1 MAETSASGTASCP
14 ICNKPVPLEAM
25 NNHLDICLLP
35 GGKELHSEQQMG
47 RSRLGDSQDQDT
59 APMISSS
66 LNPSQPSFSAPAAV
80 TDSGQLQPL
89 QSSLLRKRSSP
100 SSTSPS
106 SASTSSSSS
115 RQSFLSFGQTTQPP
129 HPSTGSTSSSMP
141 AKPPPAKARK
151 LVRSSVITKQSTGIK
166 HLIATKDFS
175 PCQILIIITSLGA

>member
-66 LNPSQPSFSAPAAV
+66 LNPSQPPAAV
-80 TDSGQLQPL
+80 TDSGQLQPV

-106 SASTSSSSS
+106 STSTSSSSS

-129 HPSTGSTSSSMP
+129 HLSTGSTSSSMP
-141 AKPPPAKARK
+141 TKPPPAKARK
-151 LVRSSVITKQSTGIK
+151 LVRSSVVTKQSTGIN
-166 HLIATKDFS
+166 I
-175 PCQILIIITSLGA
+175 

>member
-66 LNPSQPSFSAPAAV
+66 LNPSQPPAAV
-80 TDSGQLQPL
+80 TDSGQLQPV

-106 SASTSSSSS
+106 STSTSSSSS

-129 HPSTGSTSSSMP
+129 HRSTGSTSSSMP

-151 LVRSSVITKQSTGIK
+151 LVRSSVVTKHSTGIN
-166 HLIATKDFS
+166 
-175 PCQILIIITSLGA
+175 II